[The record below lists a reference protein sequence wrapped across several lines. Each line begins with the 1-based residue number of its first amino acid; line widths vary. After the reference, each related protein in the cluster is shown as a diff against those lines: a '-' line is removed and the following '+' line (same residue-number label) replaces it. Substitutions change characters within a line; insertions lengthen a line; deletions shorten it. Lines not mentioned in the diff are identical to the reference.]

1 MSQHN
6 PGLYERAGGD
16 EDGAEHNGAGRSM
29 AKMREEGKTPWMPA
43 DEYGRSLK
51 GFTLN
56 LLVRNVPRSVAFCRE
71 VLQAQAV
78 YSDADFAVMRRDCRG
93 AMVEWMLH
101 ADHTYGAHPL
111 LSLTG
116 DGVVR
121 GAGAEFRL
129 HGVDPDQAAAAAARR
144 GDTILSPPADK
155 PHGTRE
161 AFIADPDGY
170 IWVPDIPLPA

>member
-1 MSQHN
+1 MKMAPIATGRDSEN
-6 PGLYERAGGD
+6 MVSKRA
-16 EDGAEHNGAGRSM
+16 
-29 AKMREEGKTPWMPA
+29 EGQKPWMAA

-56 LLVRNVPRSVAFCRE
+56 LLVRNVPRSVDFCRE
-71 VLQAQAV
+71 VLEAQVV
-78 YSDADFAVMRRDCRG
+78 YADADFAVMRRDCRG
-93 AMVEWMLH
+93 SAVEWMLH
-101 ADHTYGAHPL
+101 ADHTYGDHPL

-116 DGVVR
+116 DGAIR

-129 HGVDPDQAAAAAARR
+129 HGVDPDKATAAATRR
-144 GDTILSPPADK
+144 GDTVLSPPANK

-170 IWVPDIPLPA
+170 IWVPDVPLPA